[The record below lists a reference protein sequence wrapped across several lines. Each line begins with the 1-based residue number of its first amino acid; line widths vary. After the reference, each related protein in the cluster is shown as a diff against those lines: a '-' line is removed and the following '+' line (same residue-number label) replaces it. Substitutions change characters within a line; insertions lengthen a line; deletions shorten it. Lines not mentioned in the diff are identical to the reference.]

1 MSGRFMYMIHC
12 MDDQKCGMEERGV
25 RFGGSVK
32 RLSVYLE
39 HRAYQTETSDPLS
52 SKFIRK
58 IAAGPMVQLY

>member
-1 MSGRFMYMIHC
+1 MSARFMYLIHC
-12 MDDQKCGMEERGV
+12 MDDPKCGLEDRGV

-32 RLSVYLE
+32 RLSAYLE